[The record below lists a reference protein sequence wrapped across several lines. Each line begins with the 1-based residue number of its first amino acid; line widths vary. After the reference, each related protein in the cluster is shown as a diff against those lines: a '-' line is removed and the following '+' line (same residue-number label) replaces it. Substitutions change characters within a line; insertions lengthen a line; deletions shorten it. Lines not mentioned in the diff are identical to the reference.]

1 MGDGTI
7 GLCAGAAA
15 CFVPGA
21 LTGRGVWEPDE
32 ARGGGVSLMSQRV
45 KLRLT
50 VSPPARERVGKLD
63 AGTGARRCS
72 GRRAPQ
78 RCTRC
83 VTHRAKSPA
92 PHRCSISLR
101 SCSSSAA
108 SSRICSSTGS
118 SDSTIRTMSR
128 WDGEA
133 RRSAAPSIQLDPALT
148 SPQRAALVL
157 AKEGTGRP
165 LAAPPPTSPTGG
177 GWVLL
182 LVPCEGRGWWL
193 VAGDSS
199 AAAPRCCCCCSSS
212 CFDCLLRQQQC
223 RQPNIQ
229 HPRPWIQAAKQQWQ
243 WDPTACQI
251 SRRPRRTPARQGGGA
266 LERS

>member
-133 RRSAAPSIQLDPALT
+133 RRSAAPSIQVDPALT

-177 GWVLL
+177 GWVLARTL
-182 LVPCEGRGWWL
+182 RTNVGCRAWL
-193 VAGDSS
+193 GIH
-199 AAAPRCCCCCSSS
+199 PRLRRCCCCCSRAVAQAGSS
-212 CFDCLLRQQQC
+212 S
-223 RQPNIQ
+223 
-229 HPRPWIQAAKQQWQ
+229 QAAKQ